1 MFAKDVKV
9 QRLARVPLFAQ
20 CSKRELAKVAA
31 VADELSLPAGRT
43 LMREG
48 DRGRELV
55 VVLAGDVE
63 VRRNGRRL
71 PLQGEGHVFGEAAL
85 LTGAPRNAT
94 VTTTTPVTVLVITD
108 RALDRLL
115 RDVPTIQ
122 RKLLASLAERAA
134 IKS

>member
-1 MFAKDVKV
+1 MFAKNVKV

-20 CSKRELAKVAA
+20 CSKRELGEIAS
-31 VADELSLPAGRT
+31 VADELAMPAGRT

-55 VVLAGDVE
+55 VVLEGDVE
-63 VRRNGRRL
+63 IRRNGRRI
-71 PLQGEGHVFGEAAL
+71 PVRGDGNVFGEAAL

-94 VTTTTPVTVLVITD
+94 VTTASQATVLVITD
-108 RALDRLL
+108 RAFDKLL

-134 IKS
+134 IND

>member
-1 MFAKDVKV
+1 MFAKNVKV

-20 CSKRELAKVAA
+20 CSKRELGEIAS
-31 VADELSLPAGRT
+31 VADELAMPAGRT

-55 VVLAGDVE
+55 VVLEGDVE
-63 VRRNGRRL
+63 IRRSGRRI
-71 PLQGEGHVFGEAAL
+71 PVRGDGNVFGEAAL

-94 VTTTTPVTVLVITD
+94 VTTASQATVLVITD
-108 RALDRLL
+108 RAFDKLL

-134 IKS
+134 IND